1 MENRLTRLPALLLL
15 SVVVFALAATPTFAA
30 SAKEVVRDFYF
41 EADSADDL
49 SYPAEKEI
57 EIDGKHYRVKDISY
71 NLYSDPISEKKT
83 VKSKNKQADGYIT
96 KTIEGTEFKLYAP
109 AEIKWKDNDVTYTE
123 EYATE
128 SEVPNQIEYEGQTL
142 SLRSVEP
149 ASRKDTLSTTA
160 KFYSSYPDTDTY
172 MFNGKEVTLKDGPTW
187 SGYKDDYAEYFGI
200 DNDNRYSITGS
211 KWKGKAK
218 KTGDGYV
225 RYATV
230 YGTKVVN
237 YYQAVFGLGDDDS
250 RYTAD
255 ITYTSK
261 YIGHAKVTYER
272 YFTMMQKLVYAG
284 VGLAIVALLTTLI
297 LFFLKRRRE
306 EDKEESAAA

>member
-1 MENRLTRLPALLLL
+1 MENRLIRFPALLL
-15 SVVVFALAATPTFAA
+15 SMVMVFCLAATPTFAA
-30 SAKEVVRDFYF
+30 SAKEVTRDFYF
-41 EADSADDL
+41 EADSPDDL

-57 EIDGKHYRVKDISY
+57 EIDGKHYRLKNISY
-71 NLYSDPISEKKT
+71 EVYSDPITEKKS
-83 VKSKNKQADGYIT
+83 VKSKNKKAEPYIT

-109 AEIKWKDNDVTYTE
+109 ADIKWTDHDVTFTK

-128 SEVPNQIEYEGQTL
+128 AEVPNKIDYEDKEL
-142 SLRSVEP
+142 VLKSVEP
-149 ASRKDTLSTTA
+149 VSRKDTLSTTA

-172 MFNGKEVTLKDGPTW
+172 VFNGKEVTLKDGPTW

-200 DNDNRYSITGS
+200 DNDNHYSITGS
-211 KWKGKAK
+211 RWNGKAK
-218 KTGDGYV
+218 KSGDGYV

-237 YYQAVFGLGDDDS
+237 YYQAVFGLGDDES

-255 ITYTSK
+255 IAYTSK
-261 YIGHAKVTYER
+261 YIGHAAVTYER
-272 YFTMMQKLVYAG
+272 YLTTMQKLIYAG
-284 VGLAIVALLTTLI
+284 VGLAIVALLSTLI

-306 EDKEESAAA
+306 EDEENPSIV